1 MKKTFGLLICSVAIL
16 SALSLTTCEK
26 KDKLS
31 LNSKEKEKQIALSRE
46 KENLLDLNIYFDSS
60 KDINTPEISQEERVM
75 RNDEIFGETILN
87 ELIKGPSVKSKLK
100 PVLPKETR
108 ILSLSIKN
116 SIAYVNLSKEAN
128 VDMTASKE
136 EICLKSI
143 IWSLTQISSVE
154 KVKISVENKD
164 TDILGGHFDLS
175 KPIGKDDI
183 QNAKKK

>member
-1 MKKTFGLLICSVAIL
+1 MKKTIGLLMCSVAIF

-31 LNSKEKEKQIALSRE
+31 LNNKEKEKQIALSKE
-46 KENLLDLNIYFDSS
+46 KGNLLDLNIYFDSS
-60 KDINTPEISQEERVM
+60 EDVNIPEISKEERVIK
-75 RNDEIFGETILN
+75 NDEVFGETILN

-100 PVLPKETR
+100 PILPKETR
-108 ILSLSIKN
+108 LLSLSIKN

-128 VDMTASKE
+128 VDMAVAKE
-136 EICLKSI
+136 EACLKSI
-143 IWSLTQISSVE
+143 IWSLTQIPSIE
-154 KVKISVENKD
+154 KVKISIDNKD
-164 TDILGGHFDLS
+164 VNIWGGHFDLS

>member
-1 MKKTFGLLICSVAIL
+1 MKKTLGLLICSAAIF
-16 SALSLTTCEK
+16 SALGLTTCEK

-31 LNSKEKEKQIALSRE
+31 LNNKEKEKQIALSKE
-46 KENLLDLNIYFDSS
+46 KENLSDLNIYFDSS
-60 KDINTPEISQEERVM
+60 KDVSTSEISKEERVIK
-75 RNDEIFGETILN
+75 NDEIFGETILN

-116 SIAYVNLSKEAN
+116 GIAYVNLSKEAN
-128 VDMTASKE
+128 IDMTTTKE
-136 EICLKSI
+136 ETCLRSI

-154 KVKISVENKD
+154 KVKISIENKD
-164 TDILGGHFDLS
+164 IDIFGGHFDLS

-183 QNAKKK
+183 QNVKKK

>member
-1 MKKTFGLLICSVAIL
+1 MKKTIGLLICSIAIF

-31 LNSKEKEKQIALSRE
+31 SNTKEKEKQIALSKE

-60 KDINTPEISQEERVM
+60 KDASNPEISKEERVIK
-75 RNDEIFGETILN
+75 NDEIFGETILN

-116 SIAYVNLSKEAN
+116 GIAYVNLSKEAN
-128 VDMTASKE
+128 IDMTTAKE
-136 EICLKSI
+136 ETCLKSI
-143 IWSLTQISSVE
+143 IWSLNEISSVE
-154 KVKISVENKD
+154 KVKISIENKD
-164 TDILGGHFDLS
+164 TDIWGGHFDLS

-183 QNAKKK
+183 QNVKKN